1 MFDICIL
8 PDIYCAVFTPTNV
21 HTMPAIHSN
30 GLTNSRIDRSSSN
43 GLLGKSSGAIVS
55 SKGRTVANPTTWQPA
70 GGNSKGRQNPAQKP
84 LQQPHWVCRKISIS
98 SRSSLILAHNPDNS
112 YTLSQLFEGRNPRM
126 APRAVRYQD
135 PVSRLQSTLC
145 EPLPLI

>member
-1 MFDICIL
+1 
-8 PDIYCAVFTPTNV
+8 
-21 HTMPAIHSN
+21 MPAIHSN

-84 LQQPHWVCRKISIS
+84 LQQPHW
-98 SRSSLILAHNPDNS
+98 
-112 YTLSQLFEGRNPRM
+112 LFEGRNPRM